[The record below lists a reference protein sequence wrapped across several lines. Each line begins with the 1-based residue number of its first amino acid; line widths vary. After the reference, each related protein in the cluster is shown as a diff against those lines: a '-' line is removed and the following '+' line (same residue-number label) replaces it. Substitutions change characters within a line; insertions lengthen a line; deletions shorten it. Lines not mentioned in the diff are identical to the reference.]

1 VSIIGIDPGVSGGMA
16 FSIVGKHIETF
27 PFEKA
32 TEADVVD
39 WIKYREY
46 DGTHAFIER
55 VSSSP
60 QMGVVSAF
68 TFGKSY
74 GFLRGILTGL
84 GIPYEEVTPATWQ
97 KAMGCLTKGDKNVSK
112 ARCQQLFPQVKAT
125 HAIADAVLIAEYG
138 RRLINQRNGN
148 KETAN
153 G

>member
-68 TFGKSY
+68 TFGKPSW
-74 GFLRGILTGL
+74 GQQRPAQDWHDGNGGL
-84 GIPYEEVTPATWQ
+84 DQDHQSVEPHSSATDP
-97 KAMGCLTKGDKNVSK
+97 C
-112 ARCQQLFPQVKAT
+112 
-125 HAIADAVLIAEYG
+125 
-138 RRLINQRNGN
+138 
-148 KETAN
+148 
-153 G
+153 